1 MYAIWSKED
10 YTPESKNKDAKTL
23 SKCNIEKYIET
34 GNIDELKD
42 CYYLHYFFPNFKPQ
56 KINNPL
62 DDDERCYLINNKRDE
77 YYRYKYE
84 PQKVIDHIRD
94 YDIDESIKN
103 EYIANIEEISDLEPK
118 ENCCNCITFILY
130 SVYFQEDYNE
140 FNKEDQTFEETD
152 DFNPAEIVT
161 VLSNMYTYLYSLSI
175 SIRNI
180 DRNLPEFISR
190 IYLDISV
197 FKVLYETHNIIKK
210 FKFNK
215 NTIQEY
221 YNKNIE
227 IIELFFNTKSVEV
240 YTVSCKSY
248 FENIHSIRT
257 LRSSVLIDPTVN
269 IKIFRE
275 ADGYVSNLDCINI
288 RRFMNANTLMFL
300 YHLDAENQYVNS
312 SFEPIDKSKVFMEYD
327 NLKILNS
334 LKTDFKPTIINN
346 QRYSPWLKYENDMN
360 EYVISGYSPIIDL
373 YAGLMGYSLQVKS
386 NNYYSV
392 FKLLIESGKLLRS
405 PRGIQLFTKTIDERL
420 LFRLFIKLISVNTII
435 DERNKKNI
443 EINTPER
450 LNKIF
455 FLLHNFS
462 YPKIPIKFEIKEM
475 NKKEVLISEI
485 NRIIDDLELNSIIK
499 KEYKNQIKKY
509 YSYLF
514 ESIDEI
520 NIFYM
525 KRIII
530 LLDIIFQKDII
541 NNNNEILDIQC
552 VLYLYPADIAPKI
565 LAEFNC
571 SHYLLNYRII
581 ESQNIADFIYIN
593 QPFEPMTKEIQD
605 IYQGG
610 YYNKQQ
616 KYYNKLHYLK
626 N

>member
-1 MYAIWSKED
+1 MGAIVSKEE

-23 SKCNIEKYIET
+23 SKCNIEKYVES
-34 GNIDELKD
+34 GNIDELND

-103 EYIANIEEISDLEPK
+103 EYIANLEEISDLEPK

-130 SVYFQEDYNE
+130 SVYFQEIYDE
-140 FNKEDQTFEETD
+140 FNKENQTFEKTD
-152 DFNPAEIVT
+152 EFELEEIVT

-248 FENIHSIRT
+248 SENIHSIRT

-288 RRFMNANTLMFL
+288 RRFMNANTLMLL
-300 YHLDAENQYVNS
+300 YHLEDYNLYVNT
-312 SFEPIDKSKVFMEYD
+312 SFEPTKNSNLFMAYD

-334 LKTDFKPTIINN
+334 LKTDFRPTTINN
-346 QRYSPWLKYENDMN
+346 ERYSNWLKN
-360 EYVISGYSPIIDL
+360 EYTRSEYVKSGYSPIIDL
-373 YAGLMGYSLQVKS
+373 YAGLLGYSLQVKS
-386 NNYYSV
+386 KNFYSIIKPLYHYTPKSITLSKNKFNV
-392 FKLLIESGKLLRS
+392 
-405 PRGIQLFTKTIDERL
+405 TIDERF
-420 LFRLFIKLISVNTII
+420 LFRLFVKLISVNTLI
-435 DERNKKNI
+435 DEIVDGPYI
-443 EINTPER
+443 EIDTPER

-462 YPKIPIKFEIKEM
+462 YPKKIIKFEIDEM
-475 NKKEVLISEI
+475 TEI
-485 NRIIDDLELNSIIK
+485 NKIIDNLELNSIIK

-514 ESIDEI
+514 ESIGEI
-520 NIFYM
+520 NFLNDNDKT
-525 KRIII
+525 KRNII
-530 LLDIIFQKDII
+530 LFLDIIFQNEII
-541 NNNNEILDIQC
+541 INNNEILDIQC
-552 VLYLYPADIAPKI
+552 FFYSYPPNIVPKI
-565 LAEFNC
+565 LLNSYF